1 MSTNKTRELPVRLRG
16 VQQRFERWRQM
27 REGRA
32 RIPEALWAAA
42 VKMAHAYGVSRA
54 ARVLGVD
61 YYTLKERVGQE
72 STNNSGV
79 SEGDNPDGTGAT
91 FLELAPLAPTGSCQC
106 TLELEL
112 ENVGGAK
119 MRVHFQGPEAPD
131 LTSLSRSFWGS

>member
-1 MSTNKTRELPVRLRG
+1 MNTRKTHDLPARLRG
-16 VQQRFERWRQM
+16 VQQRFERWRQT
-27 REGRA
+27 RQGRA
-32 RIPEALWAAA
+32 RIPESLWAAA
-42 VKMAHAYGVSRA
+42 VKVASVYGVSRT

-106 TLELEL
+106 TLELE
-112 ENVGGAK
+112 NAGGSK
-119 MRVHFQGPEAPD
+119 MRVHFQGQQTPD
-131 LTSLSRSFWGS
+131 LTLLSRSFWGS

>member
-1 MSTNKTRELPVRLRG
+1 MSTRKTRELPARLRG
-16 VQQRFERWRQM
+16 VRGRFERWRKM

-32 RIPEALWAAA
+32 RIPETLWAAT

-61 YYTLKERVGQE
+61 YYTLKERVEQE
-72 STNNSGV
+72 FTNNSGV

-91 FLELAPLAPTGSCQC
+91 FLELAPLSPTGACQC
-106 TLELEL
+106 TLEL

-119 MRVHFQGPEAPD
+119 MRVHFQGSEAPD
-131 LTSLSRSFWGS
+131 LTSLSRSFWGLDS